1 MQEYERT
8 AKFSVIKSHAH
19 YFMKIHGNLLR
30 KVERIFGSLLRG
42 INYKFWKR
50 KIKTK
55 MAQTPMVYAR
65 SYTLQRRAAY
75 LQKSESVQSLG
86 AESTAVMSVKE
97 FLESEVIIN
106 RQKGQERENLV
117 SVEILEQCVQDA
129 K

>member
-1 MQEYERT
+1 
-8 AKFSVIKSHAH
+8 
-19 YFMKIHGNLLR
+19 MKIHGNLLR
-30 KVERIFGSLLRG
+30 KVERIIGSLLRG

-65 SYTLQRRAAY
+65 SYTLQRRAGY
-75 LQKSESVQSLG
+75 LQKSESAQSLG
-86 AESTAVMSVKE
+86 AESTMGVKE
-97 FLESEVIIN
+97 FLESEAVIN